1 MVQFLHVRE
10 ERGAGIS
17 GSWSSCHAGI
27 SCCGLGDADA
37 ASGGEDHKP
46 RADTASTAVVSSSA
60 GHTSTSLE
68 GVEGVAWETVAFR
81 QDLWPLRS
89 YAHHPEDIPLISKF
103 LELTP
108 LTSIVPA
115 AGKLLLRVLRF
126 LHMCDYRLED
136 ICAILAHAS
145 AYFMDV
151 YSQCAGMQATEVG
164 HILAT
169 LIFIAHCYVQDET
182 CPLNIWQK
190 HLFKKYC
197 SLKTLNSAVI
207 RLLEIRRYRL
217 RLPQDDLWKRL
228 EALASS
234 IAMCTSID
242 TSFGRQ
248 PPPSSGSR
256 STTSYGMTM
265 LRSVGIALMPRQV
278 PQLLKHR
285 SPKVANPCIRNQDV
299 P

>member
-1 MVQFLHVRE
+1 MNAAASRAVPFPAPRLE
-10 ERGAGIS
+10 EGARWEAS
-17 GSWSSCHAGI
+17 
-27 SCCGLGDADA
+27 A

-68 GVEGVAWETVAFR
+68 GVESVAWESLAFR

-197 SLKTLNSAVI
+197 SLKVLNMAVI

-234 IAMCTSID
+234 IATCTSID
-242 TSFGRQ
+242 TSFGR
-248 PPPSSGSR
+248 PPPLSSGSP
-256 STTSYGMTM
+256 TAPQAQ
-265 LRSVGIALMPRQV
+265 IAGGDDRREGRGYDSSQRPGRQ
-278 PQLLKHR
+278 
-285 SPKVANPCIRNQDV
+285 CI
-299 P
+299 

>member
-1 MVQFLHVRE
+1 M
-10 ERGAGIS
+10 
-17 GSWSSCHAGI
+17 GSQRS
-27 SCCGLGDADA
+27 
-37 ASGGEDHKP
+37 KRRP

-68 GVEGVAWETVAFR
+68 GVESVAWESLAFR

-197 SLKTLNSAVI
+197 SLKVLNMAVI
-207 RLLEIRRYRL
+207 RLLEIRSWLNARRQLLMHLCSVKADIGCDCPRMICGSDWRPWQARL
-217 RLPQDDLWKRL
+217 RR
-228 EALASS
+228 ARRSTLAS
-234 IAMCTSID
+234 A
-242 TSFGRQ
+242 GRRH
-248 PPPSSGSR
+248 S
-256 STTSYGMTM
+256 
-265 LRSVGIALMPRQV
+265 PRAVQ
-278 PQLLKHR
+278 QLLKHR
-285 SPKVANPCIRNQDV
+285 SPEATTGERDAVMTALRGQDGSASELNQFY
-299 P
+299 